1 MRETA
6 NGGAISVALHRSK
19 CLFKSSRQWF
29 LTISSG
35 FPVLAWMILGEIVF
49 YTWPIIMSYSC
60 LAYDCFIH
68 FFQRLTRSSNKVI
81 SMAKNNWSIWNR
93 WKIRQ
98 TFWRERRKTKRFEK
112 ERYFKSEWKRLR
124 FEWKLNDKLPSS
136 QTWIEKCRR
145 FGLFNRW
152 FEQIN
157 LYYE

>member
-1 MRETA
+1 MYLDHLLEAVMRETA

-49 YTWPIIMSYSC
+49 YTWPINMSYSC

-112 ERYFKSEWKRLR
+112 ERYTSSLNENVFGSNGNWTTNYHQVRL
-124 FEWKLNDKLPSS
+124 E
-136 QTWIEKCRR
+136 
-145 FGLFNRW
+145 
-152 FEQIN
+152 
-157 LYYE
+157 